1 MTQEEILIWSWI
13 GGVLGATVGT
23 IGGIIGAK
31 NSRRVRNGEES
42 WLTLARWNLL
52 DWFNSFLVGIGLIFS
67 IAGTICEALM
77 VNWVSARW
85 LLNLGIIFL
94 GVGAG
99 GWISR
104 ARALMKKG
112 GS

>member
-1 MTQEEILIWSWI
+1 MTQEEIIIWSLI
-13 GGVLGATVGT
+13 GGVLGATVGI
-23 IGGIIGAK
+23 IGGIIGVR

-42 WLTLARWNLL
+42 WLTLGRWNPL

-67 IAGTICEALM
+67 IAGTICEGLM
-77 VNWVSARW
+77 VNWVPVRW

-94 GVGAG
+94 GIGAG

-104 ARALMKKG
+104 ARALMNKG
-112 GS
+112 G